1 MHEAGHTM
9 PHQHNSLTFS
19 ARQLTLF
26 HTPLT
31 LPPFNVPSFSLCSH
45 RRPPLSPPAPTTT
58 SYILRWV
65 GTYQNTPKYQLFLAL
80 AKNVAYLT
88 YFYPGSGM
96 QSLVK
101 KNVCKGEI
109 NDSDRAEGRA
119 VNQHR
124 ICLKCL
130 QLLPECPALERYY
143 YDGTYL

>member
-1 MHEAGHTM
+1 M
-9 PHQHNSLTFS
+9 PHQRNSLTFS

-80 AKNVAYLT
+80 AKNVASYILLSRI
-88 YFYPGSGM
+88 GNAKSRE
-96 QSLVK
+96 K
-101 KNVCKGEI
+101 KRV
-109 NDSDRAEGRA
+109 
-119 VNQHR
+119 
-124 ICLKCL
+124 
-130 QLLPECPALERYY
+130 
-143 YDGTYL
+143 